1 MRSILLSTAV
11 TAALSAALVATTLA
25 TPALAAESH
34 PEDDGHGAD
43 RHSSF
48 DLQAHRGGRG
58 EWTEESTAA
67 FARSLELGVTTLEL
81 DTHLTRDDQV
91 VVWHDDIMTAA
102 KCADTAPAFAGDPA
116 FPYADDRVRDLTL
129 AQIRTMDC
137 GFQQLPGFPT
147 QTVIAGNRIAL
158 LQDVFALVD
167 EYDAR
172 KVRLNV
178 ETKVEVA
185 GPDGADEMEALTR
198 SVVGE
203 IEGSG
208 LAGRTTLQSFDWA
221 SLNLTREIAPDLPLV
236 ALSSGDV
243 WLGVG
248 APGMS
253 PNLAGID
260 IDTYNGSLAQ
270 AAAAQGYDV
279 ISPNLASATPAMI
292 TEAHSLGLPVI
303 PWTVNEP
310 ADVSTLMDEGVDGII
325 TDYPSRV
332 RQIMADRGLALPR
345 PYTR

>member
-1 MRSILLSTAV
+1 MRSILISTAV

-25 TPALAAESH
+25 TPAMAAESH
-34 PEDDGHGAD
+34 PEDDGHGDD

-58 EWTEESTAA
+58 EWTEESMAA
-67 FARSLELGVTTLEL
+67 FARSLELGVSTLEL

-147 QTVIAGNRIAL
+147 QAVIAGNRIAL

-185 GPDGADEMEALTR
+185 GSDGADEMAALTR
-198 SVVGE
+198 AVVGE

-221 SLNLTREIAPDLPLV
+221 SLNLTREIAPDLALV

-253 PNLAGID
+253 PNLGGID
-260 IDTYNGSLAQ
+260 IDTFNGSLAQ

-279 ISPNLASATPAMI
+279 ISPDLASATPAMI
-292 TEAHSLGLPVI
+292 AEAHSLGLPVI

-325 TDYPSRV
+325 TDYPSRL

>member
-1 MRSILLSTAV
+1 MRSILFSTAV
-11 TAALSAALVATTLA
+11 TVALSAALVTA
-25 TPALAAESH
+25 TPAMAAEPRH
-34 PEDDGHGAD
+34 DDGHDDD
-43 RHSSF
+43 RRSSF

-67 FARSLELGVTTLEL
+67 FARSLEVGVSTLEL

-102 KCADTAPAFAGDPA
+102 KCADTAPVFAGDPA
-116 FPYADDRVRDLTL
+116 FPYAGDRVRDLTL

-147 QTVIAGNRIAL
+147 QTAIAGNRIAL
-158 LQDVFALVD
+158 LQDVFGLVD
-167 EYDAR
+167 DYDAER
-172 KVRLNV
+172 VRLNV

-185 GPDGADEMEALTR
+185 GPDGADEMAALTR
-198 SVVGE
+198 AVVGE

-208 LAGRTTLQSFDWA
+208 LAERTTVQSFDWA
-221 SLNLTREIAPDLPLV
+221 SLNLTREIAPDLALV
-236 ALSSGDV
+236 ALSSGDD

-248 APGMS
+248 APGVS
-253 PNLAGID
+253 PNLGGID
-260 IDTYNGSLAQ
+260 IDTFHGSLAQ

-279 ISPNLASATPAMI
+279 ISPSFASATPAMI
-292 TEAHSLGLPVI
+292 AEAHSLGLPVI

-310 ADVSTLMDEGVDGII
+310 ADVTTLMDEGVDGII
-325 TDYPSRV
+325 TDYPTRV
-332 RQIMADRGLALPR
+332 RQIMADRGLTLPS